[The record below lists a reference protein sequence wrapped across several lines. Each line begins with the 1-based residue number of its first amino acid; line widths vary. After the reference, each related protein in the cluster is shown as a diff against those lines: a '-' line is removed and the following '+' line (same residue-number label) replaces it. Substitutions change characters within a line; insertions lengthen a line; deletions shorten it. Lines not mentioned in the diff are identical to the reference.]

1 MARTIILSFAFLL
14 NVLSLTAQDVFMPAE
29 FEKNEGILLKWNYEE
44 SLDEVVVKIASAISV
59 DDKVWILNDPDNSIT
74 SSAIQQLLTVGGAN
88 LSNIIF
94 ISGKAEN
101 PWIRDY
107 GPTVGYKVTDM
118 QYTRHFIDS
127 QYYPTQFPLAD
138 FLPVQL
144 ASDFSFNY
152 DAIPLNFE
160 GANLLLDG
168 IGRGFVGDRIL
179 DENPGMNSNQ
189 VIQALYTK
197 LNLNE
202 IIILPSVPECGG
214 EWGELSRLVKF
225 IDPETVLVSQFP
237 ANVPYYQQV
246 EKTADSLS
254 KTYNDVGKAFQVVR
268 LPVAPDESGEYSV
281 NNSGEIRSYTSSI
294 LFNNKILIPSYNNEN
309 DAIAL
314 SIYQEL
320 FPGYEV
326 MQISAHAISAMHG
339 SLYRMAVN
347 IPQPKFF
354 RIRHSKL
361 TGMQTFEPEIWINTL
376 VQTLDPVDSIQLY
389 YKIHPSSSYQ
399 VVNSGG
405 CCGGSSGLISGY
417 YINDTISYYLQA
429 YSGNHIQTLPVGA
442 PAATY
447 TFWFD
452 PFTDVNMGNAEQQ
465 ISIFPNPASDYL
477 FVRGI
482 SSSDTEARYK
492 LLNSNGVSMAEGSIQ
507 SGAAIRLPDN
517 LANGLYIIKIITSG
531 ETHISKL
538 YLHH

>member
-1 MARTIILSFAFLL
+1 MARSVILFFSFLFS
-14 NVLSLTAQDVFMPAE
+14 VFSLSAQDVFVPAE
-29 FEKNEGILLKWNYEE
+29 FEKNEGLLLKWNYE
-44 SLDEVVVKIASAISV
+44 SSTDEVVVKIASAISI
-59 DDKVWILNDPDNSIT
+59 DDKVWILYDPDNAVT
-74 SSAIQQLLTVGGAN
+74 SDAIQVLLSAGGAN

-94 ISGKAEN
+94 IAGKAEN
-101 PWIRDY
+101 PWLRDY

-118 QYTRHFIDS
+118 EYTRHFIDA
-127 QYYPTQFPLAD
+127 QYYPSEFPLAD
-138 FLPVQL
+138 FLPIQL

-152 DAIPLNFE
+152 ESVPLHFE

-189 VIQALYTK
+189 VIQTLYTK

-214 EWGELSRLVKF
+214 EWGELNRLVKF

-237 ANVPYYQQV
+237 STVPYYQQV
-246 EKTADSLS
+246 EAIADSLS
-254 KTYNDVGKAFQVVR
+254 KTYNDLGKPFQVVR

-281 NNSGEIRSYTSSI
+281 NSSGEIRSYTSSI

-309 DAIAL
+309 DALAL
-314 SIYQEL
+314 SVYQQL
-320 FPGYEV
+320 FQGY
-326 MQISAHAISAMHG
+326 QIIQIPSQALSAMHG

-361 TGMQTFEPEIWINTL
+361 TGTQTFEPEIWINTL

-417 YINDTISYYLQA
+417 NINDTISYYLQA
-429 YSGNHIQTLPVGA
+429 YSGNYIQNLPVGA
-442 PAATY
+442 PEATY

-452 PFTDVNMGNAEQQ
+452 PFTDVKTGNTEPQ
-465 ISIFPNPASDYL
+465 ISIFPNPASEYI

-482 SSSDTEARYK
+482 SSSDTEASYK